1 MEKRILK
8 ESKDEEG
15 NDVITIESTG
25 NYGNIFLD
33 SKTFDDKDFFEDNIF
48 NFKISKIK
56 IFHGK
61 IDKNDIVT
69 GIQIYYRNRIEGTI
83 ITTGEFKSEK
93 NSDLYEEIVLDS
105 NENLINFQIRIGEK
119 GVNNLAF
126 ATNKRKIINC
136 GGIEGEKKITE
147 FDNNFHDK
155 IILGFFGSYSN
166 CLNSFGVYFIY
177 KKDYIKIIYGSF
189 FELKYLLKQ
198 KKEFKNQVLEN
209 KGKLNLEYYIILK
222 VCLLPDSAFCSV
234 MKYIL
239 C

>member
-33 SKTFDDKDFFEDNIF
+33 SKTFDDKDFFEENIF

-119 GVNNLAF
+119 GVNNLTF
-126 ATNKRKIINC
+126 ATNK
-136 GGIEGEKKITE
+136 KK
-147 FDNNFHDK
+147 
-155 IILGFFGSYSN
+155 
-166 CLNSFGVYFIY
+166 
-177 KKDYIKIIYGSF
+177 
-189 FELKYLLKQ
+189 
-198 KKEFKNQVLEN
+198 
-209 KGKLNLEYYIILK
+209 
-222 VCLLPDSAFCSV
+222 
-234 MKYIL
+234 
-239 C
+239 